1 MLPPLSASRPATRL
15 TFAEPAGYLDFWS
28 LLRPRPECG
37 PIKGGIVSANTV
49 EITDSNFESEVLKS
63 TVPVLI
69 DFWAAWC
76 GPCRALAPAVDAVA
90 EEYKGR
96 VKVGKLDVDANS
108 STSARFNIR
117 GIPTL
122 LLFKDGQVKEQLVG
136 LVDKSKISDAINK
149 HLAS

>member
-1 MLPPLSASRPATRL
+1 M
-15 TFAEPAGYLDFWS
+15 G
-28 LLRPRPECG
+28 
-37 PIKGGIVSANTV
+37 ANTV
-49 EITDSNFESEVLKS
+49 EITDSNFETEVLKS

-90 EEYKGR
+90 DEYKGK
-96 VKVGKLDVDANS
+96 VKVGKLDVDANG
-108 STSARFNIR
+108 STSAKFNIR

-136 LVDKSKISDAINK
+136 LVDKSKITDAIKK
-149 HLAS
+149 HIAS